1 MQKIPL
7 QSKEKDAKLI
17 LARRETITHTF
28 LAIFS
33 GTVSELDKNWPN
45 VFQVIIHA
53 CSKRR
58 QCSSNSLFWGFL

>member
-45 VFQVIIHA
+45 VF
-53 CSKRR
+53 K
-58 QCSSNSLFWGFL
+58 L

>member
-7 QSKEKDAKLI
+7 QSKEKEAKLI
-17 LARRETITHTF
+17 LARRETITYTF

-45 VFQVIIHA
+45 VF
-53 CSKRR
+53 K
-58 QCSSNSLFWGFL
+58 L